1 MKWMISYVIFLNHKY
16 TYMYVYKKRG
26 MEMSNNFQKELNEFI
41 GQIEDELITFRRSMH
56 QNPELSSE
64 EYNTSEKIF
73 NILKDEGLNPQYIED
88 RGIGVTALIEGSKK
102 GKTVAY
108 RADIDALPIE
118 EETGLEFKSKHSGRM
133 HACGHD
139 IHTTTLLGTA
149 KVLNKFKE
157 HIHGNIRIIF
167 QSGEEIFYGAKKV
180 MESGILNEP
189 KVDQIVMF
197 HTWPDLPAGTI
208 GLKKNEMMASST
220 SFNFKVTGKGAHAA
234 HPQKGND
241 PVVIA
246 ANLVSNLQSIISRRV
261 GAQESAVVTIGK
273 LEAGKV
279 SNVIPETAHGEGTIR
294 TLNSDLDKF
303 IQERLTDL
311 IELGAKSFGADGEI
325 EFRQATYPVVNDPS
339 IIDVIE
345 KSSEKAI
352 GQENIRWLKQ
362 ASMGSEDF
370 SLYLREI
377 PGALVRLGTHNDDER
392 SKRALH
398 SNDIHFD
405 EKAISTG
412 VRVMTNA
419 LIDLLNTK

>member
-1 MKWMISYVIFLNHKY
+1 
-16 TYMYVYKKRG
+16 
-26 MEMSNNFQKELNEFI
+26 MSSNLQEEIKNFVKD
-41 GQIEDELITFRRSMH
+41 IEEKLVSFRRSMH

-73 NILKDEGLNPQYIED
+73 KFLEKEGLKPQFIED
-88 RGIGVTALIEGSKK
+88 RGIGVTALIEGKTNNQ
-102 GKTVAY
+102 TVAY
-108 RADIDALPIE
+108 RADIDALPIDE
-118 EETGLEFKSKHSGRM
+118 QTGLEFKSTESGKM

-149 KVLNKFKE
+149 LTLNKFKE
-157 HIHGNIRIIF
+157 NLNGNVRLIF
-167 QSGEEIFYGAKKV
+167 QSGEEIFYGARKV
-180 MESGILNEP
+180 IESGILNEP
-189 KVDQIVMF
+189 KVNKILMF

-220 SFNFKVTGKGAHAA
+220 SFNFKIKGKGAHAA

-241 PVVIA
+241 PVVIG

-279 SNVIPETAHGEGTIR
+279 SNVIPDAAYGEGTIR
-294 TLNSDLDKF
+294 TLNSDLDQF
-303 IQERLTDL
+303 IQERITDL
-311 IELGAKSFGADGEI
+311 FEYGAKSFGAVGEVNF
-325 EFRQATYPVVNDPS
+325 EQATYPVVNDPD
-339 IIDVIE
+339 IIDTIE
-345 KSSEKAI
+345 KSAENSI
-352 GQENIRWLKQ
+352 GLENIHWLKQ

-370 SLYLREI
+370 SLYLQDI
-377 PGALVRLGTHNDDER
+377 PGALVRLGTNNDDER

-405 EKAISTG
+405 EKAIPTG
-412 VRVMTNA
+412 VKVMSNV
-419 LIDLLNTK
+419 IVDLLNDK